1 MNRMRTMK
9 KRSKRLSATQ
19 KLTMRGVVLLALVLT
34 AGGVVGATVPRA
46 AASGD
51 DGIAYTGTAVGS
63 QFRLLRTALDT
74 TSGQLELTRLKLER
88 AERLLEYSAKYQIP
102 ADLAALIYDTAL
114 QVGLDPELAFRLVNI
129 ESGFKVKAVSSANAL
144 GLAQVQLP
152 TARFYDPD
160 ITREE
165 LFEPA
170 TNLRIGFRYLRDLL
184 RVYGD
189 TKLALLAY
197 NRGPARLKQL
207 MDQGHDPA
215 NGYASKVMS
224 GYLPR

>member
-1 MNRMRTMK
+1 MHG
-9 KRSKRLSATQ
+9 AIA
-19 KLTMRGVVLLALVLT
+19 LALVLT
-34 AGGVVGATVPRA
+34 AGSVIGATAPRA
-46 AASGD
+46 VAAGD
-51 DGIAYTGTAVGS
+51 DGMAYTGTALGS

-144 GLAQVQLP
+144 GLAQVQP
-152 TARFYDPD
+152 ATARFYEPD

-170 TNLRIGFRYLRDLL
+170 MNLRIGFRYLRDLL

-207 MDQGHDPA
+207 MDEGHDPS
-215 NGYASKVMS
+215 NGYASKIMH
-224 GYLPR
+224 GYVVR